1 MCRGALSWVEE
12 LSGRDLDFGP
22 FRSNPLC
29 FRSFL
34 ESLMTGRAGYTLFL
48 FDVRV
53 LAVWLTDGLGSRL
66 KVLGFNDGLQKTKHI
81 GGSCKLGFM

>member
-1 MCRGALSWVEE
+1 MSRGALSWVEE

-34 ESLMTGRAGYTLFL
+34 ESLMTGRAGYTLL
-48 FDVRV
+48 FVRCEGSGRGADRWV
-53 LAVWLTDGLGSRL
+53 GIEAQGSRL
-66 KVLGFNDGLQKTKHI
+66 QRRSPENKAHRRFL
-81 GGSCKLGFM
+81 